1 MALPSNRTRVY
12 PDDEVRMT
20 TAIGDPIRSGRT
32 ALAVRVTLGSLAL
45 AAALMSVG
53 CASGERVAGVQ
64 PVGRAAPPA
73 EIPAAVPGETVS
85 PEAKTSDAPI
95 PPALGEQPPGKD
107 DGGSP
112 AKPET
117 APPVDTAP
125 NRREATSPNVK
136 APKAPTTPAPSEP
149 SRAKKSPEPGP
160 SKQAATPA
168 LDLKLLEKRLRET
181 TAIGVF
187 TKLALKNQVDDLL
200 DRFRAFHQGKGG
212 TSLAELRQS
221 YDLLIMKVLSLLQ
234 DSDAALARD
243 IVTSR
248 EAIWSLLADPAKFAT
263 LS

>member
-1 MALPSNRTRVY
+1 
-12 PDDEVRMT
+12 MT
-20 TAIGDPIRSGRT
+20 TVIGDPIRTGRS
-32 ALAVRVTLGSLAL
+32 ALAVRLTLGSLAL
-45 AAALMSVG
+45 AAALMSAG
-53 CASGERVAGVQ
+53 CASGERAAGVQ

-73 EIPAAVPGETVS
+73 EIPAAAPGETGS
-85 PEAKTSDAPI
+85 PEAKTSDVPI
-95 PPALGEQPPGKD
+95 PPALAEQPPGKD

-112 AKPET
+112 AKQET
-117 APPVDTAP
+117 APPAASAP
-125 NRREATSPNVK
+125 NRREATFPDVK
-136 APKAPTTPAPSEP
+136 VPKAPATPAPNEP
-149 SRAKKSPEPGP
+149 PRAKKSPEPGP

-168 LDLKLLEKRLRET
+168 LDLKSLEKRLRET

-212 TSLAELRQS
+212 TNLAELRQS

>member
-1 MALPSNRTRVY
+1 
-12 PDDEVRMT
+12 MT
-20 TAIGDPIRSGRT
+20 KVIGDPIRSGRT
-32 ALAVRVTLGSLAL
+32 ALAVTVTVGLLAL
-45 AAALMSVG
+45 AAALVSEG
-53 CASGERVAGVQ
+53 CASRERVSGVQ
-64 PVGRAAPPA
+64 PIGREAPRAEVAAAAPS
-73 EIPAAVPGETVS
+73 ETVS
-85 PEAKTSDAPI
+85 PESKTSDAAI
-95 PPALGEQPPGKD
+95 PALAEQLPAKN
-107 DGGSP
+107 DGGSL
-112 AKPET
+112 AKQET
-117 APPVDTAP
+117 VPPVATAP

-136 APKAPTTPAPSEP
+136 VPKAPTTPAPSAP
-149 SRAKKSPEPGP
+149 LRPKKSPDPGP
-160 SKQAATPA
+160 SREAATPA
-168 LDLKLLEKRLRET
+168 LDLKALEKRLRET

-234 DSDAALARD
+234 DSDPALARD

>member
-1 MALPSNRTRVY
+1 VA
-12 PDDEVRMT
+12 
-20 TAIGDPIRSGRT
+20 
-32 ALAVRVTLGSLAL
+32 VTLGSLAL

-53 CASGERVAGVQ
+53 CASGGRVAGIQ

-73 EIPAAVPGETVS
+73 EIPAAAPGETVS

-95 PPALGEQPPGKD
+95 PPALAEQPPGKD

-112 AKPET
+112 AKQET
-117 APPVDTAP
+117 APPAASAA
-125 NRREATSPNVK
+125 NRREETSPDVK
-136 APKAPTTPAPSEP
+136 APKAPATRAPSEP
-149 SRAKKSPEPGP
+149 PRAKKSPEPGP
-160 SKQAATPA
+160 TKQAATSA
-168 LDLKLLEKRLRET
+168 LDLKSLEKRLRET
-181 TAIGVF
+181 TAIGIF

-212 TSLAELRQS
+212 TNLAELRES

-248 EAIWSLLADPAKFAT
+248 EAIWGLLADPAKFAT

>member
-1 MALPSNRTRVY
+1 
-12 PDDEVRMT
+12 MT
-20 TAIGDPIRSGRT
+20 TVIGDPIRSGRT

-45 AAALMSVG
+45 AAALMSGG
-53 CASGERVAGVQ
+53 CASGERVAGGQ

-73 EIPAAVPGETVS
+73 EIPAAAPGETVS
-85 PEAKTSDAPI
+85 PEAKTAEAPI
-95 PPALGEQPPGKD
+95 PPALGEQPRGKD
-107 DGGSP
+107 DGDRP
-112 AKPET
+112 AKQET
-117 APPVDTAP
+117 APPVVTAP

-136 APKAPTTPAPSEP
+136 APKAPATPAPSEP
-149 SRAKKSPEPGP
+149 PRAKKSPEPDP

-168 LDLKLLEKRLRET
+168 LDLKSLEKRLRET

>member
-1 MALPSNRTRVY
+1 
-12 PDDEVRMT
+12 MT
-20 TAIGDPIRSGRT
+20 KVIGDPIRSDQT
-32 ALAVRVTLGSLAL
+32 ALAVTLGLLAL
-45 AAALMSVG
+45 AAALVLVG
-53 CASGERVAGVQ
+53 CASRERVAGVQ
-64 PVGRAAPPA
+64 SIGRAAPPA
-73 EIPAAVPGETVS
+73 EVPAAAPGETVS
-85 PEAKTSDAPI
+85 PAAKTSDAPI
-95 PPALGEQPPGKD
+95 PPALGEQPPGED

-112 AKPET
+112 AKQET
-117 APPVDTAP
+117 APPAVTAP

-136 APKAPTTPAPSEP
+136 APKAPATPAPSEP
-149 SRAKKSPEPGP
+149 PQAKKSPEPGP

-168 LDLKLLEKRLRET
+168 LDLKSLEKRLRET

-200 DRFRAFHQGKGG
+200 DRFRAFHQRKGG
-212 TSLAELRQS
+212 TNLAELRQS

-243 IVTSR
+243 IVASR

>member
-1 MALPSNRTRVY
+1 
-12 PDDEVRMT
+12 MT
-20 TAIGDPIRSGRT
+20 TVIGDLVRSGRT
-32 ALAVRVTLGSLAL
+32 AMAVTVTLGSLAL

-53 CASGERVAGVQ
+53 CASGGRVAGGH
-64 PVGRAAPPA
+64 PVARAAPPA
-73 EIPAAVPGETVS
+73 EIPAAAPGETVS
-85 PEAKTSDAPI
+85 PEAKTSEAPV
-95 PPALGEQPPGKD
+95 PPALGEQSPTRD

-112 AKPET
+112 AKQET
-117 APPVDTAP
+117 APPVVTAP
-125 NRREATSPNVK
+125 NRPEATSPNVK
-136 APKAPTTPAPSEP
+136 APKAAATPAPSEP
-149 SRAKKSPEPGP
+149 PRAKKSPEPGP
-160 SKQAATPA
+160 GKQAATPA
-168 LDLKLLEKRLRET
+168 LDLKSLEKRLRET

-212 TSLAELRQS
+212 TNLAELRQS

-263 LS
+263 PS